1 MHTKPYLL
9 LLLVFFCFVL
19 SFPPLSFGVVLA
31 FQWPLFM
38 LKTFPHT
45 CKQGLR
51 GTNSTFSLKEQGTGI
66 VVKALSSNQCGPGS
80 IPELD
85 GICGLSLLMVPILA
99 PRGFSPGTLV
109 FPSPQKPTFTNSN
122 SIWIT
127 AAHFIMSLWLRRLPI
142 LGRTHFEFMW

>member
-9 LLLVFFCFVL
+9 LLSLLFFCFVL

-51 GTNSTFSLKEQGTGI
+51 GTNSTFSIKEQGTGI

-99 PRGFSPGTLV
+99 PRFFSGYSGFPLSSKTNIYKFQFNLDYCCA
-109 FPSPQKPTFTNSN
+109 FYHKPLAKEIAHTWKDTF
-122 SIWIT
+122 
-127 AAHFIMSLWLRRLPI
+127 
-142 LGRTHFEFMW
+142 